1 MLYAYAPLL
10 GVVEISWTLLVMP
23 MSMHNHYFL
32 HFGVY
37 LRTHIGFTKSIMMVA
52 INCREISTHP
62 FSVHPHKHALEEI
75 KCCKFY
81 EQTLSILVS
90 IIICL

>member
-1 MLYAYAPLL
+1 MKTL
-10 GVVEISWTLLVMP
+10 GNANEHAESLFFTFWYILGL
-23 MSMHNHYFL
+23 
-32 HFGVY
+32 
-37 LRTHIGFTKSIMMVA
+37 IGFIKSIMMVA
-52 INCREISTHP
+52 INCREISIHP

>member
-1 MLYAYAPLL
+1 MDPLGNANEHVESLFFTFWYIL
-10 GVVEISWTLLVMP
+10 GL
-23 MSMHNHYFL
+23 
-32 HFGVY
+32 
-37 LRTHIGFTKSIMMVA
+37 IGFTKSIMMVA